1 MGYWKLT
8 TDCLYLLKKNW
19 NTYYYDRVDAL
30 KFLLTR
36 AEEDYRSEANS
47 DLIHGRYT
55 ARSIQEWYDEKVY
68 KAKKWAED
76 CMDSLNDNDKQFE
89 KLWNEAC
96 EDYYDSSDYGYII
109 IYDFYKFEKRRE
121 YNATLAAE
129 KKFRVHFSG
138 QTHWYKLSGR
148 RKDLEFNVPT
158 PEFKKFE

>member
-30 KFLLTR
+30 KYLLTR

-55 ARSIQEWYDEKVY
+55 ARSIQEWYDDKVY
-68 KAKKWAED
+68 KAKKWAEE

-109 IYDFYKFEKRRE
+109 IYDFYRFEKRRE

-129 KKFRVHFSG
+129 KKFRVRFSG

>member
-1 MGYWKLT
+1 M
-8 TDCLYLLKKNW
+8 CLLKKNW

-30 KFLLTR
+30 KSLLTS

-47 DLIHGRYT
+47 DLRNERYT
-55 ARSIQEWYDEKVY
+55 ARSIHEWYDEKVY
-68 KAKKWAED
+68 KAKKWAEE
-76 CMDSLNDNDKQFE
+76 CMDTLNEADRKFE

-96 EDYYDSSDYGYII
+96 DDYYDSNDYGYII

-121 YNATLAAE
+121 YNSELASNN
-129 KKFRVHFSG
+129 KFRVRFSG

-158 PEFKKFE
+158 PEFKFFDK